1 MKQIKCENCGAP
13 FKDYK
18 CPYCGSEY
26 VGESKP
32 YRNAPTG
39 LPQLDFYYQRVK
51 VENKN
56 IVIRNDDTWRPFANG
71 DKLIIREFEEIMK
84 GNNK

>member
-1 MKQIKCENCGAP
+1 MSETNCKNCGAP
-13 FKDYK
+13 IKHGK
-18 CPYCGSEY
+18 CDYCGTEY
-26 VGESKP
+26 AP
-32 YRNAPTG
+32 LARNMLTG

-56 IVIRNDDTWRPFANG
+56 IVIQNDDTWRPFANG
-71 DKLIIREFEEIMK
+71 DKLIISEFEEIMK